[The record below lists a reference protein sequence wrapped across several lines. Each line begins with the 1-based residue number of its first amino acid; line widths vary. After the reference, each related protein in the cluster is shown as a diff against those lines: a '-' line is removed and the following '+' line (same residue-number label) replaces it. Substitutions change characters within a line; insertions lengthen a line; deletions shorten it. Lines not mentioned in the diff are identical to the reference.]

1 MRLKNIIIA
10 LFALIIAVF
19 LFRALWSITFFVIEI
34 VVILI
39 IAYVVY
45 LFLKKAL

>member
-1 MRLKNIIIA
+1 MKLKNIIIA
-10 LFALIIAVF
+10 FVALIIAVF
-19 LFRALWSITFFVIEI
+19 LFRTLWAITFFAIEI

-39 IAYVVY
+39 VAYVVY